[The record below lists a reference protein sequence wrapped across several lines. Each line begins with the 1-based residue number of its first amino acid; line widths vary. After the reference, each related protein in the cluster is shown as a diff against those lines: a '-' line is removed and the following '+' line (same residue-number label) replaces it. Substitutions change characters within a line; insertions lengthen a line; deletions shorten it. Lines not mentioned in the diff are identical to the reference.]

1 VGAKSG
7 GGIPGGDHC
16 AINLRSQKALG
27 VDLTRPSLSY
37 RSAPT
42 HLLSCFKR
50 GDLVCISK
58 IGSSCSSSVPIHMQ
72 AVADAVDDHLFL
84 CNPVSINVLR
94 SNSSSSSTQ
103 TADPETHLVPIPVIR
118 TKYPG

>member
-1 VGAKSG
+1 MGER
-7 GGIPGGDHC
+7 GIPGEDHYC
-16 AINLRSQKALG
+16 VINFREGSKKALG
-27 VDLTRPSLSY
+27 VDSTPPSLSY

-58 IGSSCSSSVPIHMQ
+58 IGSSRSSSVPIHMQ

-84 CNPVSINVLR
+84 CNPVSIDILR
-94 SNSSSSSTQ
+94 SSSSSSSTQ
-103 TADPETHLVPIPVIR
+103 TAGPEIHPVPIPATR
-118 TKYPG
+118 TKYPD